1 MRAAAPPWTR
11 RSGIGPWG
19 GGASPSGECSRCE
32 HTRPVALVVAHDA
45 SEGGADSGGAGLRAG
60 RVRDG
65 DGDDQKRRVHAA
77 PDRQLRPADGVRG
90 CAGAALCV
98 DHAAG
103 ASVAARRRGRRARG
117 GTAWCATEPVRVRG
131 RWSSCAQGACA
142 LARGRGAAFEAR
154 SFSGP
159 KCGAAEQP
167 AASYGGGDGLA
178 RRGPAGP
185 ARRRVR

>member
-60 RVRDG
+60 RLRDG

-90 CAGAALCV
+90 LRWCRPLRGSRCGCVRRCSAPRSSRTRRDCLVRYRACSCTGSMVDLRTGCLCTRKRTRSCSR
-98 DHAAG
+98 G
-103 ASVAARRRGRRARG
+103 SV
-117 GTAWCATEPVRVRG
+117 V
-131 RWSSCAQGACA
+131 
-142 LARGRGAAFEAR
+142 L
-154 SFSGP
+154 GP